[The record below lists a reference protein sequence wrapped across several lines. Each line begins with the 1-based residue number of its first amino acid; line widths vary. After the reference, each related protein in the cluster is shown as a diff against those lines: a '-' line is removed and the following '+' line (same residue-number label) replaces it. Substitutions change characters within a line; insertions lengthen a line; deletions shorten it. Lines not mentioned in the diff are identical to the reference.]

1 MAIQTVTVARPH
13 PAIVGLMVP
22 YLEQLGIGVDQLTR
36 LADLPLKVT
45 AETEAV
51 IISLSVT
58 SPVQISVERVL
69 QMVLYLN
76 PNVRLLFSSE
86 LPLQKKQK
94 NLSYLLSRYGRKSP
108 ILSVGGIEQPDVG
121 SDIESNSSL
130 YIWASDLQDA
140 DRRQRL
146 KQLLRCW

>member
-1 MAIQTVTVARPH
+1 MTVVRPH

-22 YLEQLGIGVDQLTR
+22 FLEQLGIGVEQLTQ

-76 PNVRLLFSSE
+76 PNVRLIFSSE

-94 NLSYLLSRYGRKSP
+94 NLRYLLSRYGRNSS
-108 ILSVGGIEQPDVG
+108 ILSVGGTEQ
-121 SDIESNSSL
+121 SNSCL
-130 YIWASDLQDA
+130 YIWANDLQDTE
-140 DRRQRL
+140 RRQQL
-146 KQLLRCW
+146 KQLLQCW